1 MFKKKAEPKPSMW
14 DDQNAIDIHYLQLK
28 ADLNESQHKQRVVT
42 NGEYYET
49 GNEIER
55 YLRELENRHGFDEMM
70 GNPMDAIEGMFH
82 D

>member
-1 MFKKKAEPKPSMW
+1 MFKKKAEPKPSIW

-28 ADLNESQHKQRVVT
+28 VDLNESQHKQRVVT

-55 YLRELENRHGFDEMM
+55 YLKELEIRHGFDEMM
-70 GNPMDAIEGMFH
+70 GNPLEKIEGMFH